1 MVLKSENFL
10 IGLSVPNVAN
20 FAGQAKSKVKC
31 AYYTQASL
39 LPKQQKQAMH
49 DSLKKI
55 NATLE
60 STPESSKLLS
70 GKDPMKSIQ
79 AKGPKNEA
87 LNQTDPNFA
96 PRQAGR
102 DWWWCDDV

>member
-1 MVLKSENFL
+1 MR
-10 IGLSVPNVAN
+10 
-20 FAGQAKSKVKC
+20 
-31 AYYTQASL
+31 
-39 LPKQQKQAMH
+39 

-55 NATLE
+55 KATLE

-70 GKDPMKSIQ
+70 EKDRITLIQ
-79 AKGPKNEA
+79 AKESKNAFSKQAES
-87 LNQTDPNFA
+87 NFA

>member
-1 MVLKSENFL
+1 MN
-10 IGLSVPNVAN
+10 
-20 FAGQAKSKVKC
+20 
-31 AYYTQASL
+31 
-39 LPKQQKQAMH
+39 

-55 NATLE
+55 KATLE
-60 STPESSKLLS
+60 STLESSKLLS
-70 GKDPMKSIQ
+70 GTDPIRSIQ
-79 AKGPKNEA
+79 AKELNNEF